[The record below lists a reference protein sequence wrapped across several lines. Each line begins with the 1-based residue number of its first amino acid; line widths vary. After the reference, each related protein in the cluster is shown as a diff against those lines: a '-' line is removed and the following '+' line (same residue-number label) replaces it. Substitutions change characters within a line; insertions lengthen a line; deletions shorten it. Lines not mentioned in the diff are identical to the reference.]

1 MIFLTF
7 ITHDIMVEKFSFV
20 IFKILVFFDFLF
32 FKITKR
38 RFLHYFQKFIENDS
52 YKVIN
57 ILNKDINF
65 FVPNRLVKW
74 RVETFFTK
82 EPETLEWIDSFDDNS
97 KIVFW
102 DIGANIGLY
111 SIYAA
116 LKFKNI
122 EVVSFEPSTSNLRV
136 LSRNISINKLENKIK
151 INQFPLT
158 NKENK
163 YLIMKEGDFVEGG
176 ALNSFGESFNF
187 EGNSFNAQNNYQ
199 VYGTSINYLLSSN
212 ILLIPDYIK
221 IDVDGLEHFILEGG
235 DKFLGNKKVKSISIE
250 INENFVDQYD
260 AILKHMKQFNFVFK
274 HKKHNEESDENDGPF
289 SKTYNYLFEKQS
301 PII

>member
-1 MIFLTF
+1 ML
-7 ITHDIMVEKFSFV
+7 EKFSY
-20 IFKILVFFDFLF
+20 ILFKLLIFFDLLIFR
-32 FKITKR
+32 ITKR
-38 RFLHYFQKFIENDS
+38 KFLPFFQKFFENNYS
-52 YKVIN
+52 YHSIR

-65 FVPNRLVKW
+65 FVPNSLVRW
-74 RVETFFTK
+74 RVDTFFTK

-97 KIVFW
+97 DIIFW
-102 DIGANIGLY
+102 DIGANIGIY

-136 LSRNISINKLENKIK
+136 LSRNISINNLENKIK

-163 YLIMKEGDFVEGG
+163 YLIMKEGDFIEGG

-187 EGNSFNAQNNYQ
+187 EGEGINVQNNYQ
-199 VYGTSINYLLSSN
+199 VYGTTINYLLKNN
-212 ILLIPDYIK
+212 ILQIPDHIK
-221 IDVDGLEHFILEGG
+221 IDVDGIEHLILEGG
-235 DKFLGNKKVKSISIE
+235 DKFFMDKKIKSVSIE

-260 AILKHMKQFNFVFK
+260 AIHKHMKQFNFIFK
-274 HKKHNEESDENDGPF
+274 HKKHNKDFFSSNSSF
-289 SKTYNYLFEKQS
+289 SKTYNYLFEKQL
-301 PII
+301 